1 MAWTLFFFTFLA
13 CYAGSNSQYTLT
25 QPSTESASLGQ
36 SIKLSCTMSQ
46 DSNVNSYTISWY
58 QQRAE
63 EAPRLVLYGTSSRG
77 EGIPDR
83 FTGSK
88 DSSANAA
95 YLTITGIQ
103 AEDEAVYFCA
113 GAYSGSSWRYIFG
126 GGTQLSVLGQP
137 ASRPTMNVFP
147 PSQEELR
154 TTDKAT
160 LACLVSDFMPGAA
173 QVIWLA
179 DGSPISSGVET
190 TKPTKHNDKYMLS
203 SYLTMPSSEWEK
215 HNEYTCKVTHEGSE
229 YRKTVNRSQ

>member
-1 MAWTLFFFTFLA
+1 MAWALLLLTLLSYHSGSLA
-13 CYAGSNSQYTLT
+13 QYVLT
-25 QPSTESASLGQ
+25 QPPSVSVSPGQ
-36 SIKLSCTMSQ
+36 NAQITCSGDNIGGKYVQ
-46 DSNVNSYTISWY
+46 WY
-58 QQRAE
+58 QQKPSN
-63 EAPRLVLYGTSSRG
+63 APVLIIYKDSERPM
-77 EGIPDR
+77 GIPDR
-83 FTGSK
+83 FSGSN
-88 DSSANAA
+88 SGNTAQ
-95 YLTITGIQ
+95 LTITRAQ
-103 AEDEAVYFCA
+103 AEDEADYYCQSYAVSHCV
-113 GAYSGSSWRYIFG
+113 YIFG